1 VPDKPFCR
9 ARHDLGDLLP
19 LTGGGPIQFEA
30 LRGRKVVAF
39 SGIAEPQSFV
49 DGLRQQGLR
58 VIASLSFPDHAVYDD
73 ARLAE
78 IEAVLGTSG
87 ADYAITTEKDGVKL
101 DRLPKASA
109 QKTLL
114 ARLSLTV
121 DDPAP
126 LTELL
131 FNLLQK

>member
-1 VPDKPFCR
+1 
-9 ARHDLGDLLP
+9 L
-19 LTGGGPIQFEA
+19 Q
-30 LRGRKVVAF
+30 
-39 SGIAEPQSFV
+39 
-49 DGLRQQGLR
+49 
-58 VIASLSFPDHAVYDD
+58 VIASLCFPDHAVYSSS
-73 ARLAE
+73 RLAE
-78 IEAVLGTSG
+78 IEDLLKTSG

-109 QKTLL
+109 QKILM
-114 ARLSLTV
+114 ARLCLGV